1 MKLKNNI
8 LIYFIKINLDFRY
21 KNMVRFKN
29 KEEALQKLY
38 EIFDVEKI
46 DSETV
51 ILAIS
56 KNGIY
61 YAKEIAKK
69 VGFVE
74 ADYLFSEP
82 IVSPVNK
89 DTILGC
95 ISETKDMVF
104 VDELIE
110 AFNISWDFIY
120 SEAERVYNEKII
132 PYIYEYRLG
141 DSLIDLKDRKVILI
155 DEGANT
161 GLTLEVCIKSCIN
174 ACAKEVD
181 VAMPLIPASLAKE
194 IKKVSDYCYFV
205 YEIENYVETDFYFE
219 DRKDKYEL

>member
-1 MKLKNNI
+1 
-8 LIYFIKINLDFRY
+8 
-21 KNMVRFKN
+21 MVRFKD
-29 KEEALQKLY
+29 KEEALQRLY

-46 DSETV
+46 DDKTV

-56 KNGIY
+56 ENGVY

-69 VGFVE
+69 VGFIE
-74 ADYLFSEP
+74 ADFLFSEP
-82 IVSPVNK
+82 IVSPINK
-89 DTILGC
+89 ETVLGC
-95 ISETKDMVF
+95 ISETKDIVF

-110 AFNISWDFIY
+110 AFEISQDFVY

-132 PYIYEYRLG
+132 PYIYEYRFG

-174 ACAKEVD
+174 AGAKEID
-181 VAMPLIPASLAKE
+181 VAMPIIPLSLAKE
-194 IKKVSDYCYFV
+194 IKKISDYCYFV